1 MEYYMNVIYHIY
13 HFVILV
19 LFLIRACILLY
30 ITITKV
36 NSL

>member
-13 HFVILV
+13 HFVIV
-19 LFLIRACILLY
+19 FFVICACILLY

>member
-13 HFVILV
+13 RFVFFVIC
-19 LFLIRACILLY
+19 ACILLY
-30 ITITKV
+30 IAITKV